1 MSVQPLKLIQYRHP
15 DKVAKKKYE
24 TLVGIDEHKTDLLF
38 ALQSILDDKSLNAW
52 MKEYHKKG
60 LPYIERVLTADS
72 LIILSGDVGCGKTE
86 LAHSIG
92 TPLSELMGGET
103 ILLFETP
110 SDIRGGGHVGEVSLR
125 ITAAFEFA
133 KTNLKKGEYGILLID
148 EGDDLATSREQM
160 QAHHEDRSGV
170 NVLIK
175 EIDKVQRDKIN
186 LAIILITNRAS
197 SLDAAVMRR
206 AALHL
211 EFERPKEPVLTILF
225 KQLFEGIELND
236 EDLADII
243 KTCNSK
249 GTQYT
254 FSDITKRI
262 GKQSIISAW
271 RQNLPLTKDIILE
284 IINKTSPSPE
294 LKNK

>member
-1 MSVQPLKLIQYRHP
+1 
-15 DKVAKKKYE
+15 
-24 TLVGIDEHKTDLLF
+24 
-38 ALQSILDDKSLNAW
+38 